1 MGRKYFASPVIGGGA
16 ASDAAE
22 GSDDLALDG
31 QATGGGGELAA
42 MRSTVSFLAVL
53 VALLTMAASWAT
65 SCLAGQLVEIP
76 GADADQKPL
85 PAYLARPSGAGPFP
99 AVVVLHGCG
108 GFGYRPVSWADLLA
122 SWGYVAIAVDSL
134 TPRGRTSACSTGTAE
149 QPADA
154 YRALKYLASQP
165 DVRAD
170 RVGVLGMSMGGWSV
184 LFALERGL
192 LESKVAQKFRAGVAL
207 YPQCRGMSGLMTAPT
222 LILIGEL
229 DDWTP
234 AAACRA
240 MVSGE
245 PESGTYAPP
254 YGKRESGDRSMLEL
268 VVYPDTYHSFD
279 SANLR
284 FGPGIHFLGHF
295 LQYNDAATRDSVE
308 RVRTF
313 LGRTLGD

>member
-1 MGRKYFASPVIGGGA
+1 MPSAG
-16 ASDAAE
+16 
-22 GSDDLALDG
+22 
-31 QATGGGGELAA
+31 
-42 MRSTVSFLAVL
+42 SFLGAL
-53 VALLTMAASWAT
+53 VALIATAAS
-65 SCLAGQLVEIP
+65 CFAGTQVEIP
-76 GADADQKPL
+76 AAEPDQKPL

-122 SWGYVAIAVDSL
+122 SWGYVALAIDSL
-134 TPRGRTSACSTGTAE
+134 TPRGKTTACSTGLGE
-149 QPADA
+149 QPVDA
-154 YRALKYLASQP
+154 YQALKYLAAQP
-165 DVRAD
+165 FVRAD

-184 LFALERGL
+184 LFALQRDM
-192 LESKVAQKFRAGVAL
+192 LEPKYTQKFRAGVAL

-240 MVSGE
+240 MVAGE
-245 PESGTYAPP
+245 AESGTYAPP

-279 SANLR
+279 AANLR
-284 FGPGIHFLGHF
+284 FGDGMRFLGHF

-313 LGRTLGD
+313 LGRTLAD